1 MSLWLLIYLDLFLPS
16 CLFLFISS
24 IQSLSCVQL
33 FVTPW
38 TAACQAS
45 LSITN
50 SQSLNSCPLSWL
62 LPSNH
67 LILCHPLLL
76 PSIFPASGSFQMSQF
91 FVLGVQS
98 IGGSASVLP
107 VSIQEWFPLGWTG
120 WIFLQS
126 KGLSESS
133 PTPHFKSIN
142 CSALSFLYS
151 PTLTSIRDYCKNHF
165 FGVDN
170 F

>member
-1 MSLWLLIYLDLFLPS
+1 MIADIFRLIFTI
-16 CLFLFISS
+16 LFISVYQFNSVAQLCPTLCDSMDCSMPGLPVHHQLPELKLMS
-24 IQSLSCVQL
+24 IELVM
-33 FVTPW
+33 
-38 TAACQAS
+38 
-45 LSITN
+45 
-50 SQSLNSCPLSWL
+50 
-62 LPSNH
+62 PSNH

-120 WIFLQS
+120 WISLGS

-142 CSALSFLYS
+142 CSALSFLCS